1 MSEPVLPQPTAG
13 ELLERMLQGVFNEP
27 DPQRRAEVIAE
38 VFSADVVFVDAEHT
52 VTGRAELAATVTGLL
67 AQGPGLVFTPAGP
80 FRGVGDLG
88 MRPWRLGPPGGE
100 SVLGGLDVAQVV
112 DGRIARLWTVLDA

>member
-1 MSEPVLPQPTAG
+1 MSEPVLPQPAVD

-38 VFSADVVFVDAEHT
+38 VFSADVVFVDGEQT
-52 VTGRAELAATVTGLL
+52 VTGREHLASTVTGLL

-100 SVLGGLDVAQVV
+100 PVLGGLDVAQVV
-112 DGRIARLWTVLDA
+112 DGRIARLWTLLDA

>member
-1 MSEPVLPQPTAG
+1 LSEPSSEQ
-13 ELLERMLQGVFNEP
+13 LLERMLQGVFNEP

-38 VFSADVVFVDAEHT
+38 VFSADVVFVDDEQT
-52 VTGRAELAATVTGLL
+52 VTGREHLAATVTGLL

-100 SVLGGLDVAQVV
+100 PVLGGLDVAQVV
-112 DGRIARLWTVLDA
+112 DGRIARLWTLLDT